1 MADNGSSGKRTI
13 DDERRFK
20 KIEQRLDR
28 INDTLR
34 NLTQMVAAL
43 AIEGTREPMKWQ
55 PNQCGDWQEDGYDDQ
70 RRPQIV

>member
-43 AIEGTREPMKWQ
+43 AIEGTREPMK
-55 PNQCGDWQEDGYDDQ
+55 
-70 RRPQIV
+70 